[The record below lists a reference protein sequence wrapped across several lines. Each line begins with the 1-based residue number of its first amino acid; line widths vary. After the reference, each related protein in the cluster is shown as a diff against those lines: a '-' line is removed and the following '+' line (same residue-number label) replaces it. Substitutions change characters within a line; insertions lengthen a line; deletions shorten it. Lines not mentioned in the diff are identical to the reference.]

1 LGTPRH
7 NGAFLDLEEGAA
19 DIWPEVMLC
28 QFCKL
33 KEATVHVTEIA
44 DNKVKK
50 VDACAAC
57 AKEKN
62 YNDPTAFALADHL
75 LGLGAS
81 QKMEEA
87 SEAVGAVSCDQ
98 CGYTQADFKKSGRLG
113 CARCYEVFS
122 EGLDSVLKTMHKDV
136 RHRGKVPAALQR
148 VLESSQL
155 LNRLSKELQDAIQ
168 REDFETAARLRDEIK
183 AAKAVA

>member
-1 LGTPRH
+1 M
-7 NGAFLDLEEGAA
+7 
-19 DIWPEVMLC
+19 VC
-28 QFCKL
+28 QFCKA

-57 AKEKN
+57 AKEKH
-62 YNDPTAFALADHL
+62 YNDPTAFAIADHL

-87 SEAVGAVSCDQ
+87 AEAVGTVACDQ

-113 CARCYEVFS
+113 CARCYEIFS
-122 EGLDSVLKTMHKDV
+122 DGLDSVLKTMHKDI
-136 RHRGKVPAALQR
+136 RHRGKVPAAIQKAVSGAQ
-148 VLESSQL
+148 VLA
-155 LNRLSKELQDAIQ
+155 RLSKELQSAISK
-168 REDFETAARLRDEIK
+168 EDFETAARLRDEIK
-183 AAKAVA
+183 ALKTAA

>member
-1 LGTPRH
+1 M
-7 NGAFLDLEEGAA
+7 
-19 DIWPEVMLC
+19 VC

-33 KEATVHVTEIA
+33 KEASVHVTEIA

-62 YNDPTAFALADHL
+62 YHDPAAFAIADHL
-75 LGLGAS
+75 LGLGAA

-87 SEAVGAVSCDQ
+87 SEAVGALSCNQ

-113 CARCYEVFS
+113 CAHCYDIFS
-122 EGLDSVLKTMHKDV
+122 DGLDSVLKTMHKDI
-136 RHRGKVPAALQR
+136 RHRGKVPAGMKSALEGAHRLQG
-148 VLESSQL
+148 
-155 LNRLSKELQDAIQ
+155 LNRDLQVAIGQ
-168 REDFETAARLRDEIK
+168 EDFESAARLRDEIK
-183 AAKAVA
+183 AFKASE

>member
-1 LGTPRH
+1 MPRQ
-7 NGAFLDLEEGAA
+7 NGAFLDLPGADA
-19 DIWPEVMLC
+19 DIWHDAMLC
-28 QFCKL
+28 QFCKV
-33 KEATVHVTEIA
+33 KEASVHVTEIA

-75 LGLGAS
+75 LGLGAA

-87 SEAVGAVSCDQ
+87 AEAVGTLSCDQ

-113 CARCYEVFS
+113 CAHCYDVFS
-122 EGLDSVLKTMHKDV
+122 DGLDSVLKTMHKDT
-136 RHRGKVPAALQR
+136 RHRGKVPAALQK
-148 VLESSQL
+148 VLNSSQL
-155 LNRLSKELQDAIQ
+155 MARLSRELQEAIG
-168 REDFETAARLRDEIK
+168 REDFESAARIRDEIK
-183 AAKAVA
+183 AARITA

>member
-1 LGTPRH
+1 M
-7 NGAFLDLEEGAA
+7 
-19 DIWPEVMLC
+19 VC
-28 QFCKL
+28 QFCKS

-50 VDACAAC
+50 VDACATC

-62 YNDPTAFALADHL
+62 YNDPAAFAIADHL
-75 LGLGAS
+75 LGLGAA

-87 SEAVGAVSCDQ
+87 SEAVGALSCDQ

-113 CARCYEVFS
+113 CARCYDIFS
-122 EGLDSVLKTMHKDV
+122 DGLDSVLKTMHKDI
-136 RHRGKVPAALQR
+136 RHRGKVPVAAQRAVAGAQRLQR
-148 VLESSQL
+148 
-155 LNRLSKELQDAIQ
+155 LNRDLQKAVA

-183 AAKAVA
+183 AFKAVE

>member
-1 LGTPRH
+1 M
-7 NGAFLDLEEGAA
+7 
-19 DIWPEVMLC
+19 VC
-28 QFCKL
+28 QFCKT

-62 YNDPTAFALADHL
+62 YNDPAAFAIADHL
-75 LGLGAS
+75 LGLGAA

-87 SEAVGAVSCDQ
+87 SEAVGVLSCDQ

-113 CARCYEVFS
+113 CARCYDIFC
-122 EGLDSVLKTMHKDV
+122 EGLDSVLKTMHKDI
-136 RHRGKVPAALQR
+136 RHRGKVPVAAQRAAAGVQTLQR
-148 VLESSQL
+148 
-155 LNRLSKELQDAIQ
+155 LNRDLQKAIA

-183 AAKAVA
+183 AFKAVE

>member
-1 LGTPRH
+1 MPRSG
-7 NGAFLDLEEGAA
+7 GAFLDLGCVDP
-19 DIWPEVMLC
+19 DIWPETMLC
-28 QFCKL
+28 QFCKV

-87 SEAVGAVSCDQ
+87 AEAVGTLSCDQ

-122 EGLDSVLKTMHKDV
+122 DGLDSVLKTMHKDT
-136 RHRGKVPAALQR
+136 RHRGKVPASIQK
-148 VLESSQL
+148 VLSTSQL
-155 LNRLSKELQDAIQ
+155 MQRLARELQEAIG
-168 REDFETAARLRDEIK
+168 REDFENAARIRDEIK
-183 AAKAVA
+183 AAKATA

>member
-1 LGTPRH
+1 M
-7 NGAFLDLEEGAA
+7 
-19 DIWPEVMLC
+19 VC

-50 VDACAAC
+50 VDDCAAC

-62 YNDPTAFALADHL
+62 YNDPAAFAIADHL
-75 LGLGAS
+75 LGLGAA

-87 SEAVGAVSCDQ
+87 SEAVGTLSCDQ

-113 CARCYEVFS
+113 CAHCYDIFS
-122 EGLDSVLKTMHKDV
+122 DGLDSVLKTMHKDI
-136 RHRGKVPAALQR
+136 RHRGKVPAGMQSALAGAHRLQ
-148 VLESSQL
+148 S
-155 LNRLSKELQDAIQ
+155 LNRDLQVAIAQ
-168 REDFETAARLRDEIK
+168 EDFESAARLRDEIK
-183 AAKAVA
+183 AFKAAE

>member
-1 LGTPRH
+1 M
-7 NGAFLDLEEGAA
+7 
-19 DIWPEVMLC
+19 VC

-62 YNDPTAFALADHL
+62 YNDPAAFAIADHL
-75 LGLGAS
+75 LGLGAA
-81 QKMEEA
+81 QKMEEV
-87 SEAVGAVSCDQ
+87 SEAVGALSCDQ

-113 CARCYEVFS
+113 CARCYDIFCD
-122 EGLDSVLKTMHKDV
+122 GLDSVLKTMHKDI
-136 RHRGKVPAALQR
+136 RHRGKVPVGARRAASGAQTLQR
-148 VLESSQL
+148 
-155 LNRLSKELQDAIQ
+155 LNRDLQKAIAQ
-168 REDFETAARLRDEIK
+168 EDFETAARLRDEIK
-183 AAKAVA
+183 SFKAVG